1 MLQANRI
8 TKSYGI
14 QTILEN
20 VSFIINRSDRVGL
33 VGPNG
38 SGKTSLLRIITGFE
52 LPDSGH
58 ISLEPGATIGYLAQG
73 LEAAFGATVGDV
85 MHSGITGLQVAQATV
100 EALAEQ
106 MALGVASPEILTEY
120 GEALERFEA
129 LGGYA
134 VEHRAEPVLAGLELQ
149 DVAPDTPVQQL
160 SGGQRTRLGLARLL
174 LAEPTLL
181 LLDEPTNHLDIE
193 ALEWLEGFLDVYRG
207 AALIVSHDRTFLNN
221 TVSRILALNTRTHR
235 VEEYPGN
242 YTDFELAKAYERDK
256 QWMVWKDQQD
266 ELARLTAAARHMR
279 GIAQFRKGGK
289 ADGGDKFAGGKHGFF
304 AGRGVATVRKAKHIE
319 SRIDK
324 LLTEDKVD
332 KPRGSWQ
339 MKLDFGE
346 MTRGGQIVVA
356 LEEAGHAFGDHVLFR
371 HVNLVLR
378 HGDRVALIGPN
389 GTGKTTLLRAIV
401 GELALSEGTARTGSS
416 VRIGYM
422 PQEHE
427 TLDPQAT
434 PLSTVQSLSPMADT
448 EARNFLHYFLF
459 EGDEVFTPVKQLS
472 YGERARLILAKLVVS
487 GVNCLVLDEPVNH
500 LDIPSRERF
509 EAALDAFPGTVLV
522 AVHDRAFIARFA
534 TALWV
539 VEDETIRLR
548 LPATSAA

>member
-1 MLQANRI
+1 MLNVNQVSK
-8 TKSYGI
+8 TYGI
-14 QTILEN
+14 QTILED
-20 VSFIINRSDRVGL
+20 VSFIINSGDRVGL

-38 SGKTSLLRIITGFE
+38 CGKTTLLRIIMGYE
-52 LPDSGH
+52 QPDRGRVSVD
-58 ISLEPGATIGYLAQG
+58 PGVSIGYLAQG
-73 LEAAFGATVGDV
+73 LEPSFGETVGEV
-85 MHSGITGLQVAQATV
+85 LRSGIDGLRAAQQRV
-100 EALAEQ
+100 EALTEQ
-106 MALGVASPEILTEY
+106 MSSGSTSETVLADY

-134 VEHRAEPVLAGLELQ
+134 VELRGEPILAGLGLQ
-149 DVAPDTPVQQL
+149 DVGLDVPVRRL

-174 LAEPTLL
+174 VAEPTLL
-181 LLDEPTNHLDIE
+181 LLDEPTNHLDID
-193 ALEWLEGFLDVYRG
+193 ALEWLEGFLAQYRG
-207 AALIVSHDRTFLNN
+207 AALVVSHDRVFLNN
-221 TVSRILALNTRTHR
+221 TVSRILSMDVRTHR
-235 VEEYPGN
+235 VAEYDGD
-242 YTDFELAKAYERDK
+242 YTDFELAKAAERDR

-266 ELARLTAAARHMR
+266 EIARLDAAARHMR
-279 GIAQFRKGGK
+279 GLATFRKGGK
-289 ADGGDKFAGGKHGFF
+289 ADVSAGGDKFAGGKHGFF
-304 AGRGVATVRKAKHIE
+304 ANRSLETSRRAKRIE
-319 SRIDK
+319 QRIEK
-324 LLTEDKVD
+324 LLTDEKVD
-332 KPRGSWQ
+332 KPRGTWQ

-356 LEEAGHAFGDHVLFR
+356 LEDVGHAFGEHVLFR
-371 HVNLVLR
+371 HVDLTLR

-401 GELALSEGTARTGSS
+401 GELVPTEGRVRIGSG

-427 TLDPQAT
+427 TLDPAAT
-434 PLSTVQSLSPMADT
+434 ALSTVQGLSSMSET

-459 EGDEVFTPVKQLS
+459 EGDDVFTPVGQLS

-522 AVHDRAFIARFA
+522 AVHDRAFIERFA
-534 TALWV
+534 SALWV
-539 VEDETIRLR
+539 MEEQAIRLR
-548 LPATSAA
+548 LPD